1 MDRELLLEIGCEEL
15 PAGWLPALTNQVG
28 EIVDA
33 KLRAHRL
40 PPESPV
46 ETYSTP
52 RRLTVRIVRIP
63 ERQSDL
69 EELVNGPP
77 VSASFKPDGT
87 PTPAAAGFA
96 SKNGVDVGALERV
109 HTPKGEYLAFRK
121 RQRGKA
127 TVDVLPDVLRDSLRG
142 LQFPKAMHWDAMLDD
157 GKGDLLFGRP
167 IRWMLYLY
175 GGRVVPF
182 TIARTPAAQT
192 SQVQEVSTGAVTYG
206 HRFLTTSGRAGRAIK
221 VRSFD
226 EYRARLLENFVILER
241 AERHNKIARE
251 LDAKA
256 QRLQGRVSRTVN
268 HQTGLLLEV
277 PDLVEYPSVVAGTF
291 ALEFLELPEEVLTT
305 TLIHHQHY
313 FPVESEDGRLKNA
326 FLAVINTEPDHER
339 TIARNAER
347 VVTAR
352 LRDARFFW
360 EVDRKILLE
369 SRIDRLGTLL
379 FHKKLGSYKEKAERI
394 EKLAAWIAA
403 EALGADVATA
413 KLAGTAARLAKA
425 DLATDMVREFPELQG
440 VMGGVYARHEGLP
453 EEVWKAIYYHY
464 LPIGVEADAP
474 PTRAQLGKAA
484 VTWAAVSLADKLD
497 TIVGLFAAGEK
508 PTGSRD
514 PYGLRRAA
522 QGVVKILAD
531 LPALGIRPPH
541 GVDLFSLVDQAYQ
554 PHVSQQDGTSGAWRS
569 LPIEAFLW
577 ERTAHLLEAR
587 GFRPDVIRSV
597 GAVQLIWSDIGD
609 ALKRVEAI
617 TSERSSEDFQAL
629 AILFKRVKNITKGV
643 EDRTSG
649 FLEMRAKLVEPAELA
664 LVTELENRWPAITGA
679 QSSARHADAIREFAS
694 LRAPVDRF
702 FADVLVM
709 SDDPQLRDARLA
721 LVARLREAVLKYI
734 GDIAEIA
741 PDENR
746 QA

>member
-15 PAGWLPALTNQVG
+15 PAGWLPGLTNQIG
-28 EIVDA
+28 EMVDA
-33 KLRAHRL
+33 QLRAHRL

-52 RRLTVRIVRIP
+52 RRLTVRVVRIP

-77 VSASFKPDGT
+77 VSASFKPDGSAT
-87 PTPAAAGFA
+87 QAAAGFA
-96 SKNGVDVGALERV
+96 AKQGVDVGALERIQ
-109 HTPKGEYLAFRK
+109 TPKGEYLAFRR
-121 RQRGKA
+121 RQRGKS

-142 LQFPKAMHWDAMLDD
+142 LQFPKAMRWDAMLDD

-167 IRWMLYLY
+167 IRWILYLY

-182 TIARTPAAQT
+182 SIARTPAAQT
-192 SQVQEVSTGAVTYG
+192 SQVQDVSSGAVTYG

-268 HQTGLLLEV
+268 HESGLLLEV

-313 FPVESEDGRLKNA
+313 FPVEGEGGKLKNA
-326 FLAVINTEPDHER
+326 FLAVINTEPDNER

-347 VVTAR
+347 VVSAR

-360 EVDRKILLE
+360 EADRKIPLE

-379 FHKKLGSYKEKAERI
+379 FHKKLGTYKEKAERI
-394 EKLAAWIAA
+394 GTLAKWIAS
-403 EALGADVATA
+403 EALGADDTTA
-413 KLAGTAARLAKA
+413 ERAAQAGRLAKA

-440 VMGGVYARHEGLP
+440 VMGGVYARAEGQP
-453 EEVWKAIYYHY
+453 EEVWRAVYFHY
-464 LPIGVEADAP
+464 LPIGVDADAP

-514 PYGLRRAA
+514 PYGLRRAG

-531 LPALGIRPPH
+531 YPDVPLERL
-541 GVDLFSLVDQAYQ
+541 LQQS
-554 PHVSQQDGTSGAWRS
+554 VSYHQSSSADDVSRVS
-569 LPIEAFLW
+569 DFLW
-577 ERTAHLLEAR
+577 ERNEHLLEERGAR
-587 GFRPDVIRSV
+587 ADEIRVFRSDKW
-597 GAVQLIWSDIGD
+597 AVNDTI
-609 ALKRVEAI
+609 ALRVAAFKGKRH
-617 TSERSSEDFQAL
+617 SEEFKAL
-629 AILFKRVKNITKGV
+629 ASLFKRVQNIT
-643 EDRTSG
+643 SG
-649 FLEMRAKLVEPAELA
+649 TADDGRDLSELRKMLGEPAELA
-664 LVTELENRWPAITGA
+664 LVDALIARMPLFEKAVAAKRFDQMVDIVAELQP
-679 QSSARHADAIREFAS
+679 F
-694 LRAPVDRF
+694 VDRF
-702 FADVLVM
+702 FKEVLVM
-709 SDDPQLRDARLA
+709 AEDAQLRQARLT
-721 LVARLREAVLKYI
+721 LLARLHRTVRQNI
-734 GDIAEIA
+734 GPINEMV
-741 PDENR
+741 PDEG
-746 QA
+746 